1 MPCALSIV
9 GTFSTLS
16 HTDTVKMILSFDKAT
31 MESPANMAEYL
42 MKNLDEILAD
52 PNWRNYGK

>member
-16 HTDTVKMILSFDKAT
+16 HADTVKMILSFDKAT
-31 MESPANMAEYL
+31 MVSPAIMAEYL